1 MIPKCY
7 YCCLYALC
15 PLSGLQPPQPVV
27 WWDEG
32 RIRGLACLQ
41 GDFFRRIGRESEVTE
56 FGLWAVGF
64 KLPNHADYFV
74 FILGTGLE
82 EPGHFLGLLFMFV
95 STLLSEWEKRKA
107 TTLTKHAEV
116 INQC

>member
-74 FILGTGLE
+74 FYFRDWTRGARAL
-82 EPGHFLGLLFMFV
+82 P
-95 STLLSEWEKRKA
+95 R
-107 TTLTKHAEV
+107 V
-116 INQC
+116 IINVCFNPSLRMGKKKSYNPQKTC